1 MIECSKKTII
11 TNFMHTNLY
20 IGRTNVQFMGMNE
33 KDSELLVQLSKN
45 GKASQREL
53 ARETGVALGTVNAH
67 IKQLEKNKVIKG
79 YFADI
84 DPEKVGFNLTAIINL
99 RIKKGTLIDV
109 QSSIAE
115 HSRVFGV
122 YDVTGEWDSL
132 ILARFKNREEMDNF
146 IKTTLSQEYIERTS
160 TSLVL
165 NTVKEEL
172 RVLF

>member
-1 MIECSKKTII
+1 MQ
-11 TNFMHTNLY
+11 LD
-20 IGRTNVQFMGMNE
+20 E
-33 KDSELLVQLSKN
+33 KDSELLEQLSKN

-53 ARETGVALGTVNAH
+53 ARETGVSLGTVNTH
-67 IKQLEKNKVIKG
+67 LRKLENESVIKG

-109 QSSIAE
+109 QDSIAK

-132 ILARFKNREEMDNF
+132 ILARFQNRE
-146 IKTTLSQEYIERTS
+146 
-160 TSLVL
+160 
-165 NTVKEEL
+165 
-172 RVLF
+172 

>member
-1 MIECSKKTII
+1 MGWT
-11 TNFMHTNLY
+11 F
-20 IGRTNVQFMGMNE
+20 VQNMAINS
-33 KDSELLVQLSKN
+33 KDSELLSQLSTN

-53 ARETGVALGTVNAH
+53 SKQTGLALGTVNTH
-67 IKQLEKNKVIKG
+67 IKKLEQDKIIKG

-99 RIKKGTLIDV
+99 RIKKGTLMDV
-109 QSSIAE
+109 QASIAN

-132 ILARFKNREEMDNF
+132 ILARFKNREEMDKF
-146 IKTTLSQEYIERTS
+146 IKTTLSQKHIERTS

-165 NTVKEEL
+165 NTVKEEPRITL
-172 RVLF
+172 

>member
-1 MIECSKKTII
+1 MALS
-11 TNFMHTNLY
+11 N
-20 IGRTNVQFMGMNE
+20 
-33 KDSELLVQLSKN
+33 KDSELLTQLAKD

-53 ARETGVALGTVNAH
+53 SKQTGLALGTVNTH
-67 IKQLEKNKVIKG
+67 IKKLENDKVIKG

-84 DPEKVGFNLTAIINL
+84 DPERVGFKLTAIVNL
-99 RIKKGTLIDV
+99 RIKKGTLMDV
-109 QSSIAE
+109 QASIAN

-165 NTVKEEL
+165 NTVKEEPRIIL
-172 RVLF
+172 